1 MNATLTTCLAAALF
15 ALSAPAAR
23 AEDPKGALEDQFY
36 RHQEI
41 ALKTSQALA
50 GKIATLQA
58 EVLRYQSASL
68 DGSKALLAR
77 LDALSA
83 DCAKHRIATQAALA
97 DLRDARATA
106 AVPDARV
113 AELVRKQTALDAQ
126 QVALVAQVAALEQQ
140 LKARGTNPAQPVAPR
155 PAQAV
160 PGKLWER
167 ELAAQRR
174 VIQELEDLLN
184 RKK

>member
-1 MNATLTTCLAAALF
+1 MKSALLATTLF
-15 ALSAPAAR
+15 ALSAPETR
-23 AEDPKGALEDQFY
+23 ADEPIGALEVQFY

-41 ALKTSQALA
+41 ALKTSHALA
-50 GKIATLQA
+50 GKIAALQA

-97 DLRDARATA
+97 DLRATRATA

-126 QVALVAQVAALEQQ
+126 HVALVAQVTALEQQ
-140 LKARGTNPAQPVAPR
+140 LKARGSNPTLTVAAR
-155 PAQAV
+155 PAQSV
-160 PGKLWER
+160 PAKEWER